1 MRRSGLVFLLLL
13 GCSGGG
19 KKDTTGPNGGGGG
32 GGGGEGG
39 GGSGP
44 VTLVSVSADDGS
56 CVAVVKN
63 AAGVEQSHPAAS
75 DLCPGGAKDAS
86 NLAGKPVNL
95 EMGKAAGGG
104 APSLPAGEDPCRDI
118 APPCGG
124 DASDTVEMVVG
135 ISAAS

>member
-1 MRRSGLVFLLLL
+1 MRTSALIVVLFFL

-32 GGGGEGG
+32 GGGEGG

-44 VTLVSVSADDGS
+44 VTLVSVGAEGGS

-63 AAGVEQSHPAAS
+63 AAGEEQSHPAAS
-75 DLCPGGAKDAS
+75 DLCPGGAKDAI

-95 EMGKAAGGG
+95 EMGKAAGGD

-124 DASDTVEMVVG
+124 DTSGTVDMVVG
-135 ISAAS
+135 ISPAS